1 MKRSGST
8 PSATAAVVASTQLV
22 LEHHPRLSSLV
33 DPRSARL
40 IRRALGVLYPQ
51 IAPIFEPAQ
60 TRRLL
65 PLALAAER
73 LLSPGFVTYYA
84 LRKTGVRSLIA
95 RALEDGFRQ
104 IILLGAGLDMLSVS
118 LERDAVTVIEVDH
131 PATQRAKLEAL
142 RGDPS
147 VDSVESIG
155 VDLASMSLRRALE
168 SCRSFDSG
176 KDTLF
181 VAEGVF
187 MYLPPE
193 SVDAVFE
200 SMRQASTGRARV
212 LFSVVGP
219 DARGRVRLHSQS
231 RAVDLCMTLL
241 GETFTWGLRP
251 EDVAR
256 FLSTRGWSLDVVHS
270 TDDLR
275 LRFLAPADAAHV
287 PDTGEML
294 VVANSNHAKHA
305 A

>member
-1 MKRSGST
+1 M
-8 PSATAAVVASTQLV
+8 
-22 LEHHPRLSSLV
+22 
-33 DPRSARL
+33 
-40 IRRALGVLYPQ
+40 LYPQ

-65 PLALAAER
+65 PLALVAER

-84 LRKTGVRSLIA
+84 LRKTGVRALIA
-95 RALEDGFRQ
+95 RAIEDGFRQ

-118 LERDAVTVIEVDH
+118 LPERDALTVVEVDH

-147 VDSVESIG
+147 VDSIVSIG
-155 VDLASMSLRRALE
+155 VDLASMSLRCALE

-187 MYLPPE
+187 MYLPPR
-193 SVDAVFE
+193 SVDLVFE
-200 SMRQASTGRARV
+200 SMRQASTARARV

-256 FLSTRGWSLDVVHS
+256 FLSVRGWSVDVVHS

-275 LRFLAPADAAHV
+275 LRFLDPVDATHV

-294 VVANSNHAKHA
+294 VTATAIRSR
-305 A
+305 